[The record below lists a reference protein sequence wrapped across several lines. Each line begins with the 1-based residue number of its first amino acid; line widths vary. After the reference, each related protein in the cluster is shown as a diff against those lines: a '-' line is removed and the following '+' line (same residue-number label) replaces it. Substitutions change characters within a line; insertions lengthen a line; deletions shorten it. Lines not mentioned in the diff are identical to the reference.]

1 MVTLATEE
9 PLTLPSPQKGEG
21 CWSSRRQSMLAPR
34 RIIAGGVAACA
45 ARESVLGFAP
55 EEPLSL
61 LSPRLVARGG
71 RLGSNGGPLPRG
83 EGDVSER
90 LRASERKGG
99 RS

>member
-1 MVTLATEE
+1 MVTHATEA
-9 PLTLPSPQKGEG
+9 PLPRPCPRRGEG

-45 ARESVLGFAP
+45 ARESELGFAP

-61 LSPRLVARGG
+61 LSPRLVARDGP
-71 RLGSNGGPLPRG
+71 LDSTGGPLPRG
-83 EGDVSER
+83 ERDVSER
-90 LRASERKGG
+90 LRSSEMKGG